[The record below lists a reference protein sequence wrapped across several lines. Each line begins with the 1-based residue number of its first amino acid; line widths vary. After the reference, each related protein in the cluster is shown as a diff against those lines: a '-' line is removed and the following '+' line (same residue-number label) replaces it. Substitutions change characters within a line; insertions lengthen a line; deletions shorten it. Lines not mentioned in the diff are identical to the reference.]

1 MKRDYS
7 HLPESRFI
15 KHEPCPACG
24 SSDALSRYSDNHAV
38 CFSCDHYIHG
48 DGSFVETPT
57 RNKCRPLEMT
67 GTIAAL
73 QDRRISY
80 DVCKRYGVTVEQ
92 GSNGVI
98 TKHHYPYHNQEGN
111 QVIATKVRT
120 VDTKDFYSTGDMSN
134 AGLFGQQSFRAGGKY
149 ITVTEG
155 ELDALAV
162 NEMFDGKWP
171 AVSLRG
177 GAKSAVKDIKASL
190 EYLETF
196 ENVVICFD
204 SDVHGVEAAQSVLQL
219 FSPHK
224 AKVCNLTMKDAGEM
238 LQANKVREFTRC
250 WWDAKAFKP
259 EGVVSFSDEDVWEK
273 FLKRGTEEV
282 TPLPASF
289 GALNAMMN
297 GGIAAGEVTVIGA
310 LTSIGK
316 STMVY
321 NLVHGMYEESA
332 KKIGCVFLEA
342 DVGET
347 VEKLL
352 SVYMG
357 TNISDVTQEERDY
370 NLYREKYNELSK
382 SEKLHILDHQGA
394 LGADEL
400 FAKMQYLV
408 KGLDCDIIIL
418 DPLQAA
424 VTSNDNGIIDE
435 FMDKC
440 LKLAKN
446 TGVSIIIVSH
456 MRKPNA
462 KDAHDVGE
470 YDLKGSG
477 SINQIAFNTILL
489 SRDKMT
495 EDEYARNCTQVQ
507 LVKCRRT
514 GRTGVAGW
522 LYYENK
528 TSRLVATQAPEIK
541 KANSHGDF

>member
-1 MKRDYS
+1 MRNDRQ
-7 HLPESRFI
+7 ESTFVR
-15 KHEPCPACG
+15 HEPCPACG
-24 SSDALSRYSDNHAV
+24 SSDALSRYSDNHAH
-38 CFSCDHYIHG
+38 CFSCQHYIHG
-48 DGSFVETPT
+48 DGTALSAHRSEY
-57 RNKCRPLEMT
+57 KRPLEMT
-67 GTIAAL
+67 GTITAL
-73 QDRRISY
+73 QDRRISA
-80 DVCKRYGVTVEQ
+80 DVCKRYGVTVEH
-92 GSNGVI
+92 GTDGAIS
-98 TKHHYPYHNQEGN
+98 KHHYPYNNKDGIG
-111 QVIATKVRT
+111 VAGSKVRN
-120 VDTKDFYSTGDMSN
+120 VASKEFYATGDMSA
-134 AGLFGQQSFRAGGKY
+134 AGLFGQQAFGSGGKY
-149 ITVTEG
+149 ITITEG
-155 ELDALAV
+155 ELDAMAV

-171 AVSLRG
+171 AVSIKG
-177 GAKSAVKDIKASL
+177 GANSAVKDIKGSL

-196 ENVVICFD
+196 DNVIICFD
-204 SDVHGVEAAQSVLQL
+204 NDEAGQKAAAEVLPL

-224 AKVCNLTMKDAGEM
+224 AKTCVLPLKDAADM
-238 LQANKVREFTRC
+238 LKANRVREFTRC
-250 WWDAKAFKP
+250 WWDSKPFKP
-259 EGVVSFSDEDVWEK
+259 EGVVSLSDENVWDK

-289 GALNAMMN
+289 GTLNAMMN

-357 TNISDVTQEERDY
+357 TNISDIEQKDRDY
-370 NLYREKYNELSK
+370 NLYHEKYNELAK
-382 SEKLHILDHQGA
+382 SDKLHILDHQGA

-446 TGVSIIIVSH
+446 TGVSIIVVSH
-456 MRKPNA
+456 MRKPHA

-495 EDEYARNCTQVQ
+495 DDEYARNCTQVQ

-522 LYYENK
+522 LYYENN

-541 KANSHGDF
+541 KAHDSEDF

>member
-1 MKRDYS
+1 MRKE
-7 HLPESRFI
+7 LTESTFV
-15 KHEPCPACG
+15 KHGPCSSCG
-24 SSDALSRYSDNHAV
+24 SSDANSLYSDNHQV
-38 CFSCDHYIHG
+38 CFACNAYIHG
-48 DGSFVETPT
+48 DGSTVNPT
-57 RNKCRPLEMT
+57 TQTRARPLEMT
-67 GTIAAL
+67 GTIQAI
-73 QDRRISY
+73 QDRRISM
-80 DVCKRYGVTVEQ
+80 DTAKRYGVTVET
-92 GSNGVI
+92 GADGLI
-98 TKHHYPYHNQEGN
+98 TKHHYPYHNQDGN
-111 QVIATKVRT
+111 KVVGTKVRN
-120 VDTKDFYSTGDMSN
+120 VSTKDFYATGDLGN
-134 AGLFGQQSFRAGGKY
+134 AGLFGQQSFAAGGKY
-149 ITVTEG
+149 ITITEG
-155 ELDALAV
+155 EIDAMAAY
-162 NEMFDGKWP
+162 EMNGGFP
-171 AVSLRG
+171 AVSIRS
-177 GAKSAVKDIKASL
+177 GANSAVKDVKASL

-196 ENVVICFD
+196 DNVVICFD
-204 SDVHGVEAAQSVLQL
+204 NDEAGTKAAQDVLPL
-219 FSPHK
+219 FSPRK
-224 AKVCNLTMKDAGEM
+224 AKVCVLPLKDAGDM
-238 LQANKVREFTRC
+238 LKANKVREYTKC
-250 WWDAKAFKP
+250 WWDAKAYKP
-259 EGVVSFSDEDVWEK
+259 EGVVSLGDPDVWDK

-289 GALNAMMN
+289 GSLNAMMN

-321 NLVHGMYEESA
+321 NLVHGMYAESA

-357 TNISDVTQEERDY
+357 TNIADVPSEDRDY
-370 NLYREKYNELSK
+370 NMYHEKYDEMAK
-382 SEKLHILDHQGA
+382 SDKLHILDHQGA
-394 LGADEL
+394 LEADEL

-424 VTSNDNGIIDE
+424 VTSNDNGVIDS

-495 EDEYARNCTQVQ
+495 DDDYARNCTQVQ

-522 LYYENK
+522 LYYENH

-541 KANSHGDF
+541 AANSIEDF

>member
-1 MKRDYS
+1 
-7 HLPESRFI
+7 
-15 KHEPCPACG
+15 
-24 SSDALSRYSDNHAV
+24 
-38 CFSCDHYIHG
+38 
-48 DGSFVETPT
+48 
-57 RNKCRPLEMT
+57 MT
-67 GTIAAL
+67 GTISAI
-73 QDRRISY
+73 QDRRISM
-80 DVCKRYGVTVEQ
+80 DTAKRFGVTVEHDAS
-92 GSNGVI
+92 GSI
-98 TKHHYPYHNQEGN
+98 TKHHYPYYSQEGDK
-111 QVIATKVRT
+111 VVGTKVRG
-120 VDTKDFYSTGDMSN
+120 VADKSFYATGDMQS
-134 AGLFGQQSFRAGGKY
+134 AGLFGQQTFAAGGKY
-149 ITVTEG
+149 ITITEG
-155 ELDALAV
+155 EIDAMAAY
-162 NEMFDGKWP
+162 EMNGGFP
-171 AVSLRG
+171 AVSIRS
-177 GAKSAVKDIKASL
+177 GANSAVKDIKASL

-196 ENVVICFD
+196 DNVVICFD
-204 SDVHGVEAAQSVLQL
+204 NDEAGRKAAQEVLPL
-219 FSPHK
+219 FSPRK
-224 AKVCNLTMKDAGEM
+224 AKVASLPLKDAGEM
-238 LQANKVREFTRC
+238 LKANKVREYTKC

-259 EGVVSFSDEDVWEK
+259 EGVVSLGDANVWDK

-321 NLVHGMYEESA
+321 NLVHGMYQESA

-357 TNISDVTQEERDY
+357 VNIADVPTESRDY
-370 NLYREKYNELSK
+370 NLYHEKYDELANSD
-382 SEKLHILDHQGA
+382 KLHILDHQGA
-394 LGADEL
+394 LESDEL

-424 VTSNDNGIIDE
+424 VTSNENGVIDG

-440 LKLAKN
+440 LKLAKQ

-495 EDEYARNCTQVQ
+495 EDNYARNCTQVQ

-514 GRTGVAGW
+514 GRTGIAGW
-522 LYYENK
+522 LYYEND
-528 TSRLVATQAPEIK
+528 TSRLVATQAPELK
-541 KANSHGDF
+541 KAHNHEDF

>member
-1 MKRDYS
+1 MRYERT
-7 HLPESRFI
+7 ESTFV
-15 KHEPCPACG
+15 KHGPCSSCG
-24 SSDALSRYSDNHAV
+24 SSDAKAIYSDSHTV
-38 CFSCDHYIHG
+38 CFACDAYEHG
-48 DGSFVETPT
+48 DGSSVNTNKT
-57 RNKCRPLEMT
+57 RARPLEMT
-67 GTIAAL
+67 GTIAAI
-73 QDRRISY
+73 QDRRISMET
-80 DVCKRYGVTVEQ
+80 CKRYGVTVESGAD
-92 GSNGVI
+92 GSI
-98 TKHHYPYHNQEGN
+98 SKHHYPYHSQEGTT
-111 QVIATKVRT
+111 VVGTKVRN
-120 VDTKDFYSTGDMSN
+120 VATKDFYATGDLGT
-134 AGLFGQQSFRAGGKY
+134 AGLFGQQSFASGGKY
-149 ITVTEG
+149 ITITEG
-155 ELDALAV
+155 EIDAMAAY
-162 NEMFDGKWP
+162 EMNGGFP
-171 AVSLRG
+171 AVSIRS
-177 GAKSAVKDIKASL
+177 GANSAVKDIKASL

-196 ENVVICFD
+196 DNVVICFD
-204 SDVHGVEAAQSVLQL
+204 NDEAGIKAAQDVLPL
-219 FSPHK
+219 FSPRK
-224 AKVCNLTMKDAGEM
+224 AKVCTLPLKDAGDM
-238 LQANKVREFTRC
+238 LKANKVREYTKC
-250 WWDAKAFKP
+250 WWDAKAYKP
-259 EGVVSFSDEDVWEK
+259 EGVVSLGDSDVWDK

-289 GALNAMMN
+289 GSLNAMMN

-316 STMVY
+316 TTMVY
-321 NLVHGMYEESA
+321 NLVHGMYTESA

-357 TNISDVTQEERDY
+357 TNIADVPNENRDY
-370 NLYREKYNELSK
+370 NLYHEKYDEMAQSD
-382 SEKLHILDHQGA
+382 KLHILDHQGA
-394 LGADEL
+394 LEADEL

-408 KGLDCDIIIL
+408 KGLDCDVIIL

-424 VTSNDNGIIDE
+424 VTSNENGTIDA

-456 MRKPNA
+456 MRKPHA

-495 EDEYARNCTQVQ
+495 DDDYARNCTQVQ

-522 LYYENK
+522 LFYESN

-541 KANSHGDF
+541 AANAHEDF

>member
-1 MKRDYS
+1 MANFT
-7 HLPESRFI
+7 ESTFV
-15 KHEPCPACG
+15 KHEPCPECG

-38 CFSCDHYIHG
+38 CFSCNHYIHG
-48 DGSFVETPT
+48 DGSVVNPNQT
-57 RNKCRPLEMT
+57 RSRPLEMT
-67 GTIAAL
+67 GTISAI
-73 QDRRISY
+73 QDRRISM
-80 DVCKRYGVTVEQ
+80 DTAKRFGVTVEHGTD
-92 GSNGVI
+92 GSI
-98 TKHHYPYHNQEGN
+98 TKHHYPYYDQDGGK
-111 QVIATKVRT
+111 VVGTKVRG
-120 VDTKDFYSTGDMSN
+120 VADKSFYATGDMQS
-134 AGLFGQQSFRAGGKY
+134 AGLFGQQTFAAGGKY
-149 ITVTEG
+149 ITITEG
-155 ELDALAV
+155 EIDAMAAF
-162 NEMFDGKWP
+162 EMNGGFP
-171 AVSLRG
+171 AVSIRS
-177 GAKSAVKDIKASL
+177 GANSAVKDIKASL

-196 ENVVICFD
+196 DNVVICFD
-204 SDVHGVEAAQSVLQL
+204 NDDAGRKAAQEVLPL
-219 FSPHK
+219 FSPRK
-224 AKVCNLTMKDAGEM
+224 AKVASLPLKDAGEM
-238 LQANKVREFTRC
+238 LKANKIREYTKC

-259 EGVVSFSDEDVWEK
+259 EGVVSLGDADVWDK

-321 NLVHGMYEESA
+321 NLVHGMYQESA

-357 TNISDVTQEERDY
+357 VNIADVPTESRDY
-370 NLYREKYNELSK
+370 NLYHEKYDELADSD
-382 SEKLHILDHQGA
+382 KLHILDHQGA
-394 LGADEL
+394 LESDEL

-424 VTSNDNGIIDE
+424 VTSNENGVIDA

-495 EDEYARNCTQVQ
+495 EDNYARNCTQVQ

-514 GRTGVAGW
+514 GRTGIAGW
-522 LYYENK
+522 LYYEND
-528 TSRLVATQAPEIK
+528 TSRLVATQAPELK
-541 KANSHGDF
+541 KAHNHEDF

>member
-1 MKRDYS
+1 
-7 HLPESRFI
+7 
-15 KHEPCPACG
+15 
-24 SSDALSRYSDNHAV
+24 
-38 CFSCDHYIHG
+38 
-48 DGSFVETPT
+48 
-57 RNKCRPLEMT
+57 MT

-73 QDRRISY
+73 PDRRISL
-80 DVCKRYGVTVEQ
+80 DTAKRYGVTVENDTK
-92 GSNGVI
+92 GAPS
-98 TKHHYPYHNQEGN
+98 KHHYPYYNAEGTK
-111 QVIATKVRT
+111 VVGTKVRN
-120 VDTKDFYSTGDMSN
+120 VVEKDFYATGSLSE
-134 AGLFGQQSFRAGGKY
+134 AGLFGQQAFAAGGKY

-155 ELDALAV
+155 EIDAMACF
-162 NEMFDGKWP
+162 EMNGGF
-171 AVSLRG
+171 ASVSIRG

-196 ENVVICFD
+196 DSVVICFD
-204 SDVHGVEAAQSVLQL
+204 SDEAGVQAANDVMPL
-219 FSPHK
+219 FSPRK
-224 AKVCNLTMKDAGEM
+224 AKVCMLPLKDAGDM
-238 LQANKVREFTRC
+238 LKANRVRDFTKC
-250 WWDAKAFKP
+250 FWDAKVYKP
-259 EGVVSFSDEDVWEK
+259 EGVVSLGDTNVWDK

-289 GALNAMMN
+289 GSLNAMMN

-321 NLVHGMYEESA
+321 NLVHGMYAESA

-357 TNISDVTQEERDY
+357 VNIADVPTESRDY
-370 NLYREKYNELSK
+370 NLYHEKYDELAK
-382 SEKLHILDHQGA
+382 SDKLHILDHQGA
-394 LGADEL
+394 LGSDEL

-424 VTSNDNGIIDE
+424 VTSNENGIIDD

-440 LKLAKN
+440 LKLAKQ

-462 KDAHDVGE
+462 KDPHDIGE

-495 EDEYARNCTQVQ
+495 EDAYARNCTRVQ

-522 LYYENK
+522 LFYEND
-528 TSRLVATQAPEIK
+528 TSRLVATQPPELK
-541 KANSHGDF
+541 KATSHADF

>member
-1 MKRDYS
+1 MRKEQT
-7 HLPESRFI
+7 ESTFV
-15 KHEPCPACG
+15 KHGPCSSCG
-24 SSDALSRYSDNHAV
+24 SSDANAIYSDNHQV
-38 CFSCDHYIHG
+38 CFSCNAYIHG
-48 DGSFVETPT
+48 DGSVVNTNKT
-57 RNKCRPLEMT
+57 RARPLEMT
-67 GTIAAL
+67 GTIAAI
-73 QDRRISY
+73 QDRRISM
-80 DVCKRYGVTVEQ
+80 DTAKRYGVTVENGED
-92 GSNGVI
+92 GSI
-98 TKHHYPYHNQEGN
+98 SKHHYPYHNQEGN
-111 QVIATKVRT
+111 KVVGTKVRN
-120 VDTKDFYSTGDMSN
+120 VATKDFYATGDLGS
-134 AGLFGQQSFRAGGKY
+134 AGLFGQQSFAAGGKY
-149 ITVTEG
+149 ITITEG
-155 ELDALAV
+155 EIDAMAAY
-162 NEMFDGKWP
+162 EMNGGFP
-171 AVSLRG
+171 AVSIRS
-177 GAKSAVKDIKASL
+177 GANSAVKDVKASL

-196 ENVVICFD
+196 DKVVICFD
-204 SDVHGVEAAQSVLQL
+204 SDEAGIKAAQDVLPL
-219 FSPHK
+219 FSPRK
-224 AKVCNLTMKDAGEM
+224 AKVCTLPLKDAGDM
-238 LQANKVREFTRC
+238 LKANRVREYTKC
-250 WWDAKAFKP
+250 WWDAKAYKP
-259 EGVVSFSDEDVWEK
+259 EGVVSLGDPDVWDK

-289 GALNAMMN
+289 GSLNAMMN

-316 STMVY
+316 TTMVY
-321 NLVHGMYEESA
+321 NLVHGMYVESA

-357 TNISDVTQEERDY
+357 TNIADVSNEDRDY
-370 NLYREKYNELSK
+370 NLYHEKYDEMANSD
-382 SEKLHILDHQGA
+382 KLHILDHQGA
-394 LGADEL
+394 LEADEL

-424 VTSNDNGIIDE
+424 VTSNENGTIDA

-456 MRKPNA
+456 MRKPHA

-495 EDEYARNCTQVQ
+495 DDDYARNCTQVQ

-522 LYYENK
+522 LFYESN
-528 TSRLVATQAPEIK
+528 TSRLVATQAPET
-541 KANSHGDF
+541 KAANAHDDF

>member
-1 MKRDYS
+1 
-7 HLPESRFI
+7 
-15 KHEPCPACG
+15 
-24 SSDALSRYSDNHAV
+24 
-38 CFSCDHYIHG
+38 
-48 DGSFVETPT
+48 
-57 RNKCRPLEMT
+57 MT
-67 GTIAAL
+67 GTIAAI
-73 QDRRISY
+73 QDRRISMET
-80 DVCKRYGVTVEQ
+80 CKRYGVTVESGAD
-92 GSNGVI
+92 GSLS
-98 TKHHYPYHNQEGN
+98 KHHYPYHSQEGTT
-111 QVIATKVRT
+111 VVGTKVRN
-120 VDTKDFYSTGDMSN
+120 VATKDFYATGDLGT
-134 AGLFGQQSFRAGGKY
+134 AGLFGQQSFASGGKY
-149 ITVTEG
+149 ITITEG
-155 ELDALAV
+155 EIDAMAAY
-162 NEMFDGKWP
+162 EMNGGFP
-171 AVSLRG
+171 AVSIRS
-177 GAKSAVKDIKASL
+177 GANSAVKDIKASL

-196 ENVVICFD
+196 DNVVICFD
-204 SDVHGVEAAQSVLQL
+204 NDEAGIKAAQDVLPL
-219 FSPHK
+219 FSPRK
-224 AKVCNLTMKDAGEM
+224 AKVCTLPLKDAGDM
-238 LQANKVREFTRC
+238 LKANKVREYTKC
-250 WWDAKAFKP
+250 WWDAKAYKP
-259 EGVVSFSDEDVWEK
+259 EGVVSLGDSDVWDK

-289 GALNAMMN
+289 GSLNAMMN

-316 STMVY
+316 TTMVY
-321 NLVHGMYEESA
+321 NLVHGMYTESA

-357 TNISDVTQEERDY
+357 TNIADVPNENRDY
-370 NLYREKYNELSK
+370 NLYHEKYDEMAQSD
-382 SEKLHILDHQGA
+382 KLHILDHQGA
-394 LGADEL
+394 LEADEL

-408 KGLDCDIIIL
+408 KGLDCDVIIL

-424 VTSNDNGIIDE
+424 VTSNENGTIDA

-456 MRKPNA
+456 MRKPHA

-495 EDEYARNCTQVQ
+495 DDDYARNCTQVQ

-522 LYYENK
+522 LFYESN
-528 TSRLVATQAPEIK
+528 TSRLVATQAPDIK
-541 KANSHGDF
+541 AANAHDDF

>member
-1 MKRDYS
+1 MRKE
-7 HLPESRFI
+7 LTESTFV
-15 KHEPCPACG
+15 KHGPCSSCG
-24 SSDALSRYSDNHAV
+24 SSDANSLYSDNHQV
-38 CFSCDHYIHG
+38 CFACNAYIHG
-48 DGSFVETPT
+48 DGSTVNPT
-57 RNKCRPLEMT
+57 TQTRARPLEMT
-67 GTIAAL
+67 GTIAAI
-73 QDRRISY
+73 QDRRISM
-80 DVCKRYGVTVEQ
+80 DTAKRYGVTVET
-92 GSNGVI
+92 GADGVI
-98 TKHHYPYHNQEGN
+98 TKHHYPYHNQDGN
-111 QVIATKVRT
+111 KVVGTKVRT
-120 VDTKDFYSTGDMSN
+120 VATKDFYATGDLGN
-134 AGLFGQQSFRAGGKY
+134 AGLFGQQSFAAGGKY
-149 ITVTEG
+149 ITITEG
-155 ELDALAV
+155 EIDAMAAY
-162 NEMFDGKWP
+162 EMNGGFP
-171 AVSLRG
+171 AVSIRS
-177 GAKSAVKDIKASL
+177 GANSAVKDVKASL

-196 ENVVICFD
+196 DNVVICFD
-204 SDVHGVEAAQSVLQL
+204 NDEAGTKAAQDVLPL
-219 FSPHK
+219 FSPRK
-224 AKVCNLTMKDAGEM
+224 AKVCVLPLKDAGDM
-238 LQANKVREFTRC
+238 LKANKVREYTKC
-250 WWDAKAFKP
+250 WWDAKAYKP
-259 EGVVSFSDEDVWEK
+259 EGVVSLGDPDVWDK

-289 GALNAMMN
+289 GSLNAMMN

-321 NLVHGMYEESA
+321 NLVHGMYAESA

-357 TNISDVTQEERDY
+357 TNIADVPSEDRDY
-370 NLYREKYNELSK
+370 NMYHEKYDEMAK
-382 SEKLHILDHQGA
+382 SDKLHILDHQGA
-394 LGADEL
+394 LEADEL

-424 VTSNDNGIIDE
+424 VTSNDNGVIDS

-456 MRKPNA
+456 MRKPHA

-495 EDEYARNCTQVQ
+495 DDDYARNCTQVQ

-522 LYYENK
+522 LFYENH

-541 KANSHGDF
+541 AANAHDDF

>member
-1 MKRDYS
+1 MS
-7 HLPESRFI
+7 NFTESTFV
-15 KHEPCPACG
+15 KHTSCPNCG
-24 SSDALSRYSDNHAV
+24 SRDALAVYSDNHCV
-38 CFSCDHYIHG
+38 CFSCQHYIHG
-48 DGSFVETPT
+48 DGSIVHADKTKT
-57 RNKCRPLEMT
+57 RPLEMT
-67 GTIAAL
+67 GTIAAI
-73 QDRRISY
+73 QDRRISM
-80 DVCKRYGVTVEQ
+80 DTAKRYGVTVEHTTE
-92 GSNGVI
+92 GNIS
-98 TKHHYPYHNQEGN
+98 KHHYPYYDQAGTK
-111 QVIATKVRT
+111 VVGTKVRS
-120 VDTKDFYSTGDMSN
+120 VATKDFYATGDMQD
-134 AGLFGQQSFRAGGKY
+134 AGLFGQNTFAAGGKY

-155 ELDALAV
+155 EIDAMAAY
-162 NEMFDGKWP
+162 EMNGGFP
-171 AVSLRG
+171 SVSIRG

-196 ENVVICFD
+196 DNIVICFD
-204 SDVHGVEAAQSVLQL
+204 SDVHGVEAAQAVLPL
-219 FSPHK
+219 FSPRK
-224 AKVCNLTMKDAGEM
+224 AKVCTLPLKDAGEM
-238 LQANKVREFTRC
+238 LKANKVREYTKS

-259 EGVVSFSDEDVWEK
+259 EGVVSLGDDNVWDK

-289 GALNAMMN
+289 GTLNAMMN

-321 NLVHGMYEESA
+321 NLVHGMYAESA

-357 TNISDVTQEERDY
+357 VNIADVPTESRDY
-370 NLYREKYNELSK
+370 NLYHEKYDELAK
-382 SEKLHILDHQGA
+382 SDKLHILDHQGA

-456 MRKPNA
+456 MRKPSSRDS
-462 KDAHDVGE
+462 DAHNIGE

-495 EDEYARNCTQVQ
+495 EDAYARNCTQVQ

-522 LYYENK
+522 LFYENE
-528 TSRLVATQAPEIK
+528 TSRLVATPPPELK
-541 KANSHGDF
+541 KAHNNEDF

>member
-1 MKRDYS
+1 
-7 HLPESRFI
+7 
-15 KHEPCPACG
+15 
-24 SSDALSRYSDNHAV
+24 
-38 CFSCDHYIHG
+38 
-48 DGSFVETPT
+48 
-57 RNKCRPLEMT
+57 MT
-67 GTIAAL
+67 GTIQAI
-73 QDRRISY
+73 QDRRISM
-80 DVCKRYGVTVEQ
+80 DTAKRYGVTVEQ
-92 GSNGVI
+92 GADGKI
-98 TKHHYPYHNQEGN
+98 AKHHYPYHSQEGT
-111 QVIATKVRT
+111 QVLGTKVRN
-120 VDTKDFYSTGDMSN
+120 VATKDFYATGDLGN
-134 AGLFGQQSFRAGGKY
+134 AGLFGQQSFAAGGKY
-149 ITVTEG
+149 ITITEG
-155 ELDALAV
+155 EIDAMAAY
-162 NEMFDGKWP
+162 EMNGGFP
-171 AVSLRG
+171 AVSIRS
-177 GAKSAVKDIKASL
+177 GANSAVKDIKASL

-196 ENVVICFD
+196 DKVVICFD
-204 SDVHGVEAAQSVLQL
+204 SDEAGTKAAQDVLPL
-219 FSPHK
+219 FSPRK
-224 AKVCNLTMKDAGEM
+224 AKVCTLPLKDAGDM
-238 LQANKVREFTRC
+238 LKANRVREFTKC
-250 WWDAKAFKP
+250 WWDAKAYKP
-259 EGVVSFSDEDVWEK
+259 EGVVSLGDPDVWDK

-289 GALNAMMN
+289 GSLNAMMN

-321 NLVHGMYEESA
+321 NLVHGMYAESA

-357 TNISDVTQEERDY
+357 TNIADVPSDERDY
-370 NLYREKYNELSK
+370 NLYHEKYDEMAN

-394 LGADEL
+394 LEADEL

-424 VTSNDNGIIDE
+424 VTSNDNGVIDS

-456 MRKPNA
+456 MRKPHA

-495 EDEYARNCTQVQ
+495 DDDYARNCTQVQ

-522 LYYENK
+522 LFYENHS
-528 TSRLVATQAPEIK
+528 SRLVATQAPEIK
-541 KANSHGDF
+541 VANAHEDF

>member
-1 MKRDYS
+1 MRKE
-7 HLPESRFI
+7 LTESTFV
-15 KHEPCPACG
+15 KHGPCSSCG
-24 SSDALSRYSDNHAV
+24 SSDANSLYSDNHQV
-38 CFSCDHYIHG
+38 CFACNAYIHG
-48 DGSFVETPT
+48 DGSTVNPT
-57 RNKCRPLEMT
+57 TQTRARPLEMT
-67 GTIAAL
+67 GTIAAI
-73 QDRRISY
+73 QDRRISM
-80 DVCKRYGVTVEQ
+80 DTAKRYGVTVET
-92 GSNGVI
+92 GADGVI
-98 TKHHYPYHNQEGN
+98 TKHHYPYHNQDGN
-111 QVIATKVRT
+111 KVVGTKVRT
-120 VDTKDFYSTGDMSN
+120 VATKDFYATGDLGN
-134 AGLFGQQSFRAGGKY
+134 AGLFGQQSFAAGGKY
-149 ITVTEG
+149 ITITEG
-155 ELDALAV
+155 EIDAMAAY
-162 NEMFDGKWP
+162 EMNGGFP
-171 AVSLRG
+171 AVSIRS
-177 GAKSAVKDIKASL
+177 GANSAVKDVKASL

-196 ENVVICFD
+196 DKVVICFD
-204 SDVHGVEAAQSVLQL
+204 SDEAGIKAAQDVLPL
-219 FSPHK
+219 FSPRK
-224 AKVCNLTMKDAGEM
+224 AKVCTLPLKDAGDM
-238 LQANKVREFTRC
+238 LKANRVREYTKC
-250 WWDAKAFKP
+250 WWDAKAYKP
-259 EGVVSFSDEDVWEK
+259 EGVVSLGDPDVWDK

-289 GALNAMMN
+289 GSLNAMMN

-316 STMVY
+316 TTMVY
-321 NLVHGMYEESA
+321 NLVHGMYAESA

-357 TNISDVTQEERDY
+357 TNIADVSNEDRDY
-370 NLYREKYNELSK
+370 NLYHEKYDEMANSD
-382 SEKLHILDHQGA
+382 KLHILDHQGA
-394 LGADEL
+394 LEADEL

-424 VTSNDNGIIDE
+424 VTSNENGTIDA

-456 MRKPNA
+456 MRKPHA

-495 EDEYARNCTQVQ
+495 DDDYARNCTQVQ

-522 LYYENK
+522 LFYENH

-541 KANSHGDF
+541 AANAHDDF

>member
-1 MKRDYS
+1 MRKE
-7 HLPESRFI
+7 LTESTFV
-15 KHEPCPACG
+15 KHGPCSSCG
-24 SSDALSRYSDNHAV
+24 SSDANSLYSDNHQV
-38 CFSCDHYIHG
+38 CFACNAYIHG
-48 DGSFVETPT
+48 DGSTVNPT
-57 RNKCRPLEMT
+57 TQTRARPLEMT
-67 GTIAAL
+67 GTIAAI
-73 QDRRISY
+73 QDRRISM
-80 DVCKRYGVTVEQ
+80 DTAKRYGVTVET
-92 GSNGVI
+92 GADGVI
-98 TKHHYPYHNQEGN
+98 TKHHYPYHNQDGN
-111 QVIATKVRT
+111 KVVGTKVRT
-120 VDTKDFYSTGDMSN
+120 VATKDFYATGDLGN
-134 AGLFGQQSFRAGGKY
+134 AGLFGQQSFAAGGKY
-149 ITVTEG
+149 ITITEG
-155 ELDALAV
+155 EIDAMAAY
-162 NEMFDGKWP
+162 EMNGGFP
-171 AVSLRG
+171 AVSIRS
-177 GAKSAVKDIKASL
+177 GANSAVKDVKASL

-196 ENVVICFD
+196 DNVVICFD
-204 SDVHGVEAAQSVLQL
+204 NDEAGTKAAQDVLPL
-219 FSPHK
+219 FSPRK
-224 AKVCNLTMKDAGEM
+224 AKVCVLPLKDAGDM
-238 LQANKVREFTRC
+238 LKANKVREYTKC
-250 WWDAKAFKP
+250 WWDAKAYKP
-259 EGVVSFSDEDVWEK
+259 EGVVSLGDPDVWDK

-289 GALNAMMN
+289 GSLNAMMN

-321 NLVHGMYEESA
+321 NLVHGMYAESA

-357 TNISDVTQEERDY
+357 TNIADVPSEDRDY
-370 NLYREKYNELSK
+370 NMYHEKYDEMAK
-382 SEKLHILDHQGA
+382 SDKLHILDHQGA
-394 LGADEL
+394 LEADEL

-424 VTSNDNGIIDE
+424 VTSNDNGVIDS

-456 MRKPNA
+456 MRKPHA

-495 EDEYARNCTQVQ
+495 DDDYARNCTQVQ

-522 LYYENK
+522 LYYENH

-541 KANSHGDF
+541 AANSIEDF

>member
-1 MKRDYS
+1 MRYERT
-7 HLPESRFI
+7 ESTFV
-15 KHEPCPACG
+15 KHGPCSSCG
-24 SSDALSRYSDNHAV
+24 SSDAKAIYSDSHTV
-38 CFSCDHYIHG
+38 CFACDAYEHG
-48 DGSFVETPT
+48 DGSSVNTNKT
-57 RNKCRPLEMT
+57 RARPLEMT
-67 GTIAAL
+67 GTIAAI
-73 QDRRISY
+73 QDRRISMET
-80 DVCKRYGVTVEQ
+80 CKRYGVTVESGAD
-92 GSNGVI
+92 GSI
-98 TKHHYPYHNQEGN
+98 SKHHYPYHSQEGTT
-111 QVIATKVRT
+111 VVGTKVRN
-120 VDTKDFYSTGDMSN
+120 VATKDFYATGDLGT
-134 AGLFGQQSFRAGGKY
+134 AGLFGQQSFAAGGKY
-149 ITVTEG
+149 ITITEG
-155 ELDALAV
+155 EIDAMAAY
-162 NEMFDGKWP
+162 EMNGGFP
-171 AVSLRG
+171 AVSIRS
-177 GAKSAVKDIKASL
+177 GANSAVKDIKASL

-196 ENVVICFD
+196 DNVVICFD
-204 SDVHGVEAAQSVLQL
+204 NDEAGIKAAQDVLPL
-219 FSPHK
+219 FSPRK
-224 AKVCNLTMKDAGEM
+224 AKVCTLPLKDAGDM
-238 LQANKVREFTRC
+238 LKANKVREYTKC
-250 WWDAKAFKP
+250 WWDAKAYKP
-259 EGVVSFSDEDVWEK
+259 EGVVSLGDPDVWDK

-289 GALNAMMN
+289 GSLNAMMN

-316 STMVY
+316 TTMVY
-321 NLVHGMYEESA
+321 NLVHGMYTESA

-357 TNISDVTQEERDY
+357 TNIADVPNEDRDY
-370 NLYREKYNELSK
+370 NMYHEKYDEMAQSD
-382 SEKLHILDHQGA
+382 KLHILDHQGA
-394 LGADEL
+394 LEADEL

-408 KGLDCDIIIL
+408 KGLDCDVIIL

-424 VTSNDNGIIDE
+424 VTSNENGTIDA

-495 EDEYARNCTQVQ
+495 DDDYARNCTQVQ

-522 LYYENK
+522 LFYESN
-528 TSRLVATQAPEIK
+528 TSRLVATQAPET
-541 KANSHGDF
+541 KAANAHEDF

>member
-1 MKRDYS
+1 MRKE
-7 HLPESRFI
+7 LTESTFV
-15 KHEPCPACG
+15 KHGPCSSCG
-24 SSDALSRYSDNHAV
+24 SSDANSLYSDNHQV
-38 CFSCDHYIHG
+38 CFACNAYIHG
-48 DGSFVETPT
+48 DGSTVNPT
-57 RNKCRPLEMT
+57 TQTRARPLEMT
-67 GTIAAL
+67 GTIAAI
-73 QDRRISY
+73 QDRRISM
-80 DVCKRYGVTVEQ
+80 DTAKRYGVTVET
-92 GSNGVI
+92 GADGVI
-98 TKHHYPYHNQEGN
+98 TKHHYPYHNQDGN
-111 QVIATKVRT
+111 KVVGTKVRT
-120 VDTKDFYSTGDMSN
+120 VATKDFYATGDLGN
-134 AGLFGQQSFRAGGKY
+134 AGLFGQQSFAAGGKY
-149 ITVTEG
+149 ITITEG
-155 ELDALAV
+155 EIDAMAAY
-162 NEMFDGKWP
+162 EMNGGFP
-171 AVSLRG
+171 AVSIRS
-177 GAKSAVKDIKASL
+177 GANSAVKDVKASL

-196 ENVVICFD
+196 DNVVICFD
-204 SDVHGVEAAQSVLQL
+204 NDEAGTKAAQDVLPL
-219 FSPHK
+219 FSPRK
-224 AKVCNLTMKDAGEM
+224 AKVCVLPLKDAGDM
-238 LQANKVREFTRC
+238 LKANKVREYTKC
-250 WWDAKAFKP
+250 WWDAKAYKP
-259 EGVVSFSDEDVWEK
+259 EGVVSLGDPDVWDK

-289 GALNAMMN
+289 GSLNAMMN

-321 NLVHGMYEESA
+321 NLVHGMYAESA

-357 TNISDVTQEERDY
+357 TNIADVPSEDRDY
-370 NLYREKYNELSK
+370 NMYHEKYDEMAK
-382 SEKLHILDHQGA
+382 SDKLHILDHQGA
-394 LGADEL
+394 LEADEL

-424 VTSNDNGIIDE
+424 VTSNDNGVIDS

-456 MRKPNA
+456 MRKPHA

-495 EDEYARNCTQVQ
+495 DDDYARNCTQVQ

-522 LYYENK
+522 LFYENH
-528 TSRLVATQAPEIK
+528 TSRLVATQAPDIK
-541 KANSHGDF
+541 AANAHDDF

>member
-1 MKRDYS
+1 MRYERT
-7 HLPESRFI
+7 ESTFV
-15 KHEPCPACG
+15 KHGPCSSCG
-24 SSDALSRYSDNHAV
+24 SSDAKAIYSDSHTV
-38 CFSCDHYIHG
+38 CFACDAYEHG
-48 DGSFVETPT
+48 DGSSVNTNKT
-57 RNKCRPLEMT
+57 RARPLEMT
-67 GTIAAL
+67 GTIAAI
-73 QDRRISY
+73 QDRRISMET
-80 DVCKRYGVTVEQ
+80 CKRYGVTVESGAD
-92 GSNGVI
+92 GSI
-98 TKHHYPYHNQEGN
+98 SKHHYPYHSQEGTT
-111 QVIATKVRT
+111 VVGTKVRN
-120 VDTKDFYSTGDMSN
+120 VATKDFYATGDLGT
-134 AGLFGQQSFRAGGKY
+134 AGLFGQQSFASGGKY
-149 ITVTEG
+149 ITITEG
-155 ELDALAV
+155 EIDAMAAY
-162 NEMFDGKWP
+162 EMNGGFP
-171 AVSLRG
+171 AVSIRS
-177 GAKSAVKDIKASL
+177 GANSAVKDIKASL

-196 ENVVICFD
+196 DNVVICFD
-204 SDVHGVEAAQSVLQL
+204 NDEAGIKAAQDVLPL
-219 FSPHK
+219 FSPRK
-224 AKVCNLTMKDAGEM
+224 AKVCTLPLKDAGDM
-238 LQANKVREFTRC
+238 LKANKVREYTKC
-250 WWDAKAFKP
+250 WWDAKAYKP
-259 EGVVSFSDEDVWEK
+259 EGVVSLGDSDVWDK

-289 GALNAMMN
+289 GSLNAMMN

-316 STMVY
+316 TTMVY
-321 NLVHGMYEESA
+321 NLVHGMYTESA

-357 TNISDVTQEERDY
+357 TNIADVPNENRDY
-370 NLYREKYNELSK
+370 NLYHEKYDEMAQSD
-382 SEKLHILDHQGA
+382 KLHILDHQGA
-394 LGADEL
+394 LEADEL

-408 KGLDCDIIIL
+408 KGLDCDVIIL

-424 VTSNDNGIIDE
+424 VTSNENGTIDA

-456 MRKPNA
+456 MRKPHA

-495 EDEYARNCTQVQ
+495 DDDYARNCTQVQ

-522 LYYENK
+522 LFYESN

-541 KANSHGDF
+541 AANAHDDF

>member
-1 MKRDYS
+1 MRKE
-7 HLPESRFI
+7 LTESTFV
-15 KHEPCPACG
+15 KHGPCSSCG
-24 SSDALSRYSDNHAV
+24 SSDANSLYSDNHQV
-38 CFSCDHYIHG
+38 CFACNAYIHG
-48 DGSFVETPT
+48 DGSTVNPT
-57 RNKCRPLEMT
+57 TQTRARPLEMT
-67 GTIAAL
+67 GTIQAI
-73 QDRRISY
+73 QDRRISM
-80 DVCKRYGVTVEQ
+80 DTAKRYGVTVET
-92 GSNGVI
+92 GADGLI
-98 TKHHYPYHNQEGN
+98 TKHHYPYHNQDGN
-111 QVIATKVRT
+111 KVVGTKVRN
-120 VDTKDFYSTGDMSN
+120 VSTKDFYATGDLGT
-134 AGLFGQQSFRAGGKY
+134 AGLFGQQSFAAGGKY
-149 ITVTEG
+149 ITITEG
-155 ELDALAV
+155 EIDAMAAY
-162 NEMFDGKWP
+162 EMNGGFP
-171 AVSLRG
+171 AVSIRS
-177 GAKSAVKDIKASL
+177 GANSAVKDVKASL

-196 ENVVICFD
+196 DNVVICFD
-204 SDVHGVEAAQSVLQL
+204 NDEHGIKAAADVLPL
-219 FSPHK
+219 FSPRK
-224 AKVCNLTMKDAGEM
+224 AKVCTLPLKDAGDM
-238 LQANKVREFTRC
+238 LKANRVREYTKC
-250 WWDAKAFKP
+250 WWDAKAYKP
-259 EGVVSFSDEDVWEK
+259 EGVVSLGDPDVWDK

-289 GALNAMMN
+289 GSLNAMMN

-316 STMVY
+316 TTMVY
-321 NLVHGMYEESA
+321 NLVHGMYVESA

-357 TNISDVTQEERDY
+357 TNIADVSNEDRDY
-370 NLYREKYNELSK
+370 NLYHEKYDEMANSD
-382 SEKLHILDHQGA
+382 KLHILDHQGA
-394 LGADEL
+394 LEADEL

-424 VTSNDNGIIDE
+424 VTSNENGTIDA

-456 MRKPNA
+456 MRKPHA

-495 EDEYARNCTQVQ
+495 DDDYARNCTQVQ

-522 LYYENK
+522 LFYENHS
-528 TSRLVATQAPEIK
+528 SRLVATQAPEIK
-541 KANSHGDF
+541 AANAHEDF

>member
-1 MKRDYS
+1 MAKAFTES
-7 HLPESRFI
+7 HFVQ
-15 KHEPCPACG
+15 HEPCPACG

-48 DGSFVETPT
+48 DGNPSHSSKPKT
-57 RNKCRPLEMT
+57 RPLEMT
-67 GTIAAL
+67 GTISAI
-73 QDRRISY
+73 QDRRISL
-80 DVCKRYGVTVEQ
+80 DTAKRYGVTVEHDTS
-92 GSNGVI
+92 GNIS
-98 TKHHYPYHNQEGN
+98 KHHYPYHDQAGTK
-111 QVIATKVRT
+111 VVGTKVRT
-120 VDTKDFYSTGDMSN
+120 VASKDFYATGDMQE
-134 AGLFGQQSFRAGGKY
+134 AGLFGQQTFAAGGKY

-155 ELDALAV
+155 EIDAMAAF
-162 NEMFDGKWP
+162 EMNGGFP
-171 AVSLRG
+171 AVSIRG

-196 ENVVICFD
+196 DSVVICFD
-204 SDVHGVEAAQSVLQL
+204 NDEHGIKAAQDVMPL
-219 FSPHK
+219 FSPRK
-224 AKVCNLTMKDAGEM
+224 AKVCTLPLKDAGEM
-238 LQANKVREFTRC
+238 LKANKVRDFTKC
-250 WWDAKAFKP
+250 FWDAKVFKP
-259 EGVVSFSDEDVWEK
+259 EGVVSLGDTEVWDK

-289 GALNAMMN
+289 GSLNAMMN

-321 NLVHGMYEESA
+321 NLVHGMYQESA

-357 TNISDVTQEERDY
+357 VNIADVPTESRDY
-370 NLYREKYNELSK
+370 NLYHEKYDELAK
-382 SEKLHILDHQGA
+382 SDKLHILDHQGA

-462 KDAHDVGE
+462 KDPHDIGE

-495 EDEYARNCTQVQ
+495 EDAYARNCTQVQ

-522 LYYENK
+522 LFYEND
-528 TSRLVATQAPEIK
+528 TSRLVSTVPPELK
-541 KANSHGDF
+541 KATSHVDF

>member
-1 MKRDYS
+1 MS
-7 HLPESRFI
+7 NLTESTFV
-15 KHEPCPACG
+15 KHGSCDSCG
-24 SSDALSRYSDNHAV
+24 SSDAVAIYSDNHSY
-38 CFSCDHYIHG
+38 CWSCTAYKHG
-48 DGSFVETPT
+48 DGSVVNPNKT
-57 RNKCRPLEMT
+57 RARPLEMT
-67 GTIAAL
+67 GTIAAI
-73 QDRRISY
+73 QDRRISM
-80 DVCKRYGVTVEQ
+80 DTAKRYGVTVET
-92 GSNGVI
+92 GADGVI

-111 QVIATKVRT
+111 KVVGTKVRN
-120 VDTKDFYSTGDMSN
+120 VATKDFYATGDLGT
-134 AGLFGQQSFRAGGKY
+134 AGLFGQQSFAAGGKY
-149 ITVTEG
+149 MTITEG
-155 ELDALAV
+155 EIDAMAAY
-162 NEMFDGKWP
+162 EMNGGFP
-171 AVSLRG
+171 AVSIRG

-196 ENVVICFD
+196 DNVVICFD
-204 SDVHGVEAAQSVLQL
+204 NDEAGAKAAQDVLPL
-219 FSPHK
+219 FSPRK
-224 AKVCNLTMKDAGEM
+224 AKVCVLPLKDAGDM
-238 LQANKVREFTRC
+238 LKANKVREFTKC
-250 WWDAKAFKP
+250 FWDAKAFKP
-259 EGVVSFSDEDVWEK
+259 EGVVSLGDPDVWDK

-289 GALNAMMN
+289 GSLNAMMN

-316 STMVY
+316 TTMVY
-321 NLVHGMYEESA
+321 NLVHGMYAESA

-357 TNISDVTQEERDY
+357 TNIADVPNEDRDY
-370 NLYREKYNELSK
+370 NLYHEKYDEMAK
-382 SEKLHILDHQGA
+382 SDKLHILDHQGA
-394 LGADEL
+394 LEADEL

-424 VTSNDNGIIDE
+424 VTSNENGTIDT

-456 MRKPNA
+456 MRKPHA

-495 EDEYARNCTQVQ
+495 DDDYARNCTQVQ

-522 LYYENK
+522 LFYENH

-541 KANSHGDF
+541 AANAHDDF

>member
-1 MKRDYS
+1 MRKEQT
-7 HLPESRFI
+7 ESTFV
-15 KHEPCPACG
+15 KHGPCSSCG
-24 SSDALSRYSDNHAV
+24 SSDANAIYSDNHQV
-38 CFSCDHYIHG
+38 CFSCNAYIHG
-48 DGSFVETPT
+48 DGSVVNTNKT
-57 RNKCRPLEMT
+57 RARPLEMT
-67 GTIAAL
+67 GTIAAI
-73 QDRRISY
+73 QDRRISM
-80 DVCKRYGVTVEQ
+80 DTAKRYGVTVENGED
-92 GSNGVI
+92 GSI
-98 TKHHYPYHNQEGN
+98 SKHHYPYHNQEGN
-111 QVIATKVRT
+111 KVVGTKVRN
-120 VDTKDFYSTGDMSN
+120 VATKDFYATGDLGS
-134 AGLFGQQSFRAGGKY
+134 AGLFGQQSFAAGGKY
-149 ITVTEG
+149 ITITEG
-155 ELDALAV
+155 EIDAMAAY
-162 NEMFDGKWP
+162 EMNGGFP
-171 AVSLRG
+171 AVSIRS
-177 GAKSAVKDIKASL
+177 GANSAVKDVKASL

-196 ENVVICFD
+196 DKVVICFD
-204 SDVHGVEAAQSVLQL
+204 SDEAGIKAAADVLPL
-219 FSPHK
+219 FSPRK
-224 AKVCNLTMKDAGEM
+224 AKVCTLPLKDAGDM
-238 LQANKVREFTRC
+238 LKANRVREYTKC
-250 WWDAKAFKP
+250 WWDAKAYKP
-259 EGVVSFSDEDVWEK
+259 EGVVSLGDSDVWDK

-289 GALNAMMN
+289 GSLNAMMN

-316 STMVY
+316 TTMVY
-321 NLVHGMYEESA
+321 NLVHGMYVESA

-357 TNISDVTQEERDY
+357 TNIADVPNEDRDY
-370 NLYREKYNELSK
+370 NLYHEKYDEMANSD
-382 SEKLHILDHQGA
+382 KLHILDHQGA
-394 LGADEL
+394 LEADEL

-424 VTSNDNGIIDE
+424 VTSNENGTIDA

-456 MRKPNA
+456 MRKPHA

-495 EDEYARNCTQVQ
+495 DDDYARNCTQVQ

-522 LYYENK
+522 LFYENHS
-528 TSRLVATQAPEIK
+528 SRLVATQAPET
-541 KANSHGDF
+541 KAANAHEDF

>member
-1 MKRDYS
+1 MRKE
-7 HLPESRFI
+7 LTESTFV
-15 KHEPCPACG
+15 KHGPCSSCG
-24 SSDALSRYSDNHAV
+24 SSDANSLYSDNHQV
-38 CFSCDHYIHG
+38 CFACNAYIHG
-48 DGSFVETPT
+48 DGSTVNLTTKT
-57 RNKCRPLEMT
+57 RARPLEMT
-67 GTIAAL
+67 GTIAAI
-73 QDRRISY
+73 QDRRISM
-80 DVCKRYGVTVEQ
+80 DTAKRYGVTVENGPD
-92 GSNGVI
+92 GSI
-98 TKHHYPYHNQEGN
+98 SKHHYPYHTQEGTK
-111 QVIATKVRT
+111 VVGTKVRN
-120 VDTKDFYSTGDMSN
+120 VATKDFYSTGDLSI
-134 AGLFGQQSFRAGGKY
+134 AGLFGQQSFASGGKY
-149 ITVTEG
+149 ITITEG
-155 ELDALAV
+155 EIDAMAAY
-162 NEMFDGKWP
+162 EMNGGFP
-171 AVSLRG
+171 AVSIRS
-177 GAKSAVKDIKASL
+177 GANSAVKDIKASL

-196 ENVVICFD
+196 DNVVICFD
-204 SDVHGVEAAQSVLQL
+204 NDEAGIKAAQDVLPL
-219 FSPHK
+219 FSPRK
-224 AKVCNLTMKDAGEM
+224 AKVCTLPLKDAGDM
-238 LQANKVREFTRC
+238 LKANKVREYTKC
-250 WWDAKAFKP
+250 WWDAKAYKP
-259 EGVVSFSDEDVWEK
+259 EGVVSLGDPDVWDK

-289 GALNAMMN
+289 GSLNAMMN

-316 STMVY
+316 TTMVY
-321 NLVHGMYEESA
+321 NLVHGMYAESA

-357 TNISDVTQEERDY
+357 TNIADVPNENRDY
-370 NLYREKYNELSK
+370 NLYHEKYDEMAQSD
-382 SEKLHILDHQGA
+382 KLHILDHQGA
-394 LGADEL
+394 LEADEL

-424 VTSNDNGIIDE
+424 VTSNENGTIDA

-495 EDEYARNCTQVQ
+495 DDDYARNCTQVQ

-522 LYYENK
+522 LFYESN

-541 KANSHGDF
+541 AANAHEDF

>member
-1 MKRDYS
+1 MANFT
-7 HLPESRFI
+7 ESTFV
-15 KHEPCPACG
+15 KHEPCPECG

-38 CFSCDHYIHG
+38 CFSCNHYIHG
-48 DGSFVETPT
+48 DGSVVNPNQT
-57 RNKCRPLEMT
+57 RARPLEMT
-67 GTIAAL
+67 GTISAI
-73 QDRRISY
+73 QDRRISM
-80 DVCKRYGVTVEQ
+80 DTAKRFGVTVEHDAS
-92 GSNGVI
+92 GSI
-98 TKHHYPYHNQEGN
+98 TKHHYPYYSQEGDK
-111 QVIATKVRT
+111 VVGTKVRGVADKT
-120 VDTKDFYSTGDMSN
+120 FYATGDMQS
-134 AGLFGQQSFRAGGKY
+134 AGLFGQQTFAAGGKY
-149 ITVTEG
+149 ITITEG
-155 ELDALAV
+155 EIDAMAAY
-162 NEMFDGKWP
+162 EMNGGFP
-171 AVSLRG
+171 AVSIRS
-177 GAKSAVKDIKASL
+177 GANSAVKDIKASL

-196 ENVVICFD
+196 DNVVICFD
-204 SDVHGVEAAQSVLQL
+204 NDEAGRKAAQEVLPL
-219 FSPHK
+219 FSPRK
-224 AKVCNLTMKDAGEM
+224 AKVASLPLKDAGDM
-238 LQANKVREFTRC
+238 LKANKVREYTKC

-259 EGVVSFSDEDVWEK
+259 EGVVSLGDANVWDK

-321 NLVHGMYEESA
+321 NLVHGMYQESA

-357 TNISDVTQEERDY
+357 VNIADVPTESRDY
-370 NLYREKYNELSK
+370 NLYHEKYDELANSD
-382 SEKLHILDHQGA
+382 KLHILDHQGA
-394 LGADEL
+394 LESDEL

-424 VTSNDNGIIDE
+424 VTSNENGVIDG

-440 LKLAKN
+440 LKLAKQ

-495 EDEYARNCTQVQ
+495 EDNYARNCTQVQ

-514 GRTGVAGW
+514 GRTGIAGW
-522 LYYENK
+522 LYYEND
-528 TSRLVATQAPEIK
+528 TSRLVATQAPELK
-541 KANSHGDF
+541 KAHNHEDF

>member
-1 MKRDYS
+1 MKYERI
-7 HLPESRFI
+7 ESTFV
-15 KHEPCPACG
+15 KHGPCGSCG
-24 SSDALSRYSDNHAV
+24 SSDGVAIYSDNHKV
-38 CFSCDHYIHG
+38 CFVCNAYTHG
-48 DGSFVETPT
+48 DSSASSILSKPKT
-57 RNKCRPLEMT
+57 RPLEMT
-67 GTIAAL
+67 GTITAI
-73 QDRRISY
+73 QDRRISMET
-80 DVCKRYGVTVEQ
+80 CKQYGVTTESKD
-92 GSNGVI
+92 GSI
-98 TKHHYPYHNQEGN
+98 SKHHYPYHSQEGTT
-111 QVIATKVRT
+111 VVGTKVRN
-120 VDTKDFYSTGDMSN
+120 VATKDFYATGDLGT
-134 AGLFGQQSFRAGGKY
+134 AGLFGQQAFASGGKY
-149 ITVTEG
+149 ITITEG
-155 ELDALAV
+155 EIDAMAAY
-162 NEMFDGKWP
+162 EMNGGFP
-171 AVSLRG
+171 AVSIRS
-177 GAKSAVKDIKASL
+177 GANSAVKDIKASL

-196 ENVVICFD
+196 DNVVICFD
-204 SDVHGVEAAQSVLQL
+204 NDEAGIKAANDVLPL
-219 FSPHK
+219 FSPRK
-224 AKVCNLTMKDAGEM
+224 AKVCTLPLKDAGDM
-238 LQANKVREFTRC
+238 LKANKVREFTKC
-250 WWDAKAFKP
+250 FWDAKAFKP
-259 EGVVSFSDEDVWEK
+259 EGVVSLGDSDVWDK

-289 GALNAMMN
+289 GSLNAMMN

-316 STMVY
+316 TTMVY
-321 NLVHGMYEESA
+321 NLVHGMYTESA

-357 TNISDVTQEERDY
+357 TNIADVPNESRDY
-370 NLYREKYNELSK
+370 NLYHEKYDEMAQSD
-382 SEKLHILDHQGA
+382 KLHILDHQGA
-394 LGADEL
+394 LEADEL

-408 KGLDCDIIIL
+408 KGLDCDVIIL

-424 VTSNDNGIIDE
+424 VTSNENGTIDA

-456 MRKPNA
+456 MRKPHA

-495 EDEYARNCTQVQ
+495 DDDYARNCTQVQ

-522 LYYENK
+522 LFYENN

-541 KANSHGDF
+541 AAHSHEDF

>member
-1 MKRDYS
+1 MRKEQT
-7 HLPESRFI
+7 ESTFV
-15 KHEPCPACG
+15 KHGPCSSCG
-24 SSDALSRYSDNHAV
+24 SSDANAIYSDNHQV
-38 CFSCDHYIHG
+38 CFSCNAYIHG
-48 DGSFVETPT
+48 DGSVVNTNKTT
-57 RNKCRPLEMT
+57 RARPLEMV
-67 GTIAAL
+67 GTIAAI
-73 QDRRISY
+73 QDRRISM
-80 DVCKRYGVTVEQ
+80 DTAKRYGVTVENGED
-92 GSNGVI
+92 GSI
-98 TKHHYPYHNQEGN
+98 SKHHYPYHNQEGN
-111 QVIATKVRT
+111 KVVGTKVRN
-120 VDTKDFYSTGDMSN
+120 VATKDFYATGDLGS
-134 AGLFGQQSFRAGGKY
+134 AGLFGQQSFAAGGKY
-149 ITVTEG
+149 ITITEG
-155 ELDALAV
+155 EIDAMAAY
-162 NEMFDGKWP
+162 EMNGGFP
-171 AVSLRG
+171 AVSIRS
-177 GAKSAVKDIKASL
+177 GANSAVKDVKASL

-196 ENVVICFD
+196 DKVVICFD
-204 SDVHGVEAAQSVLQL
+204 SDEAGIKAAADVLPL
-219 FSPHK
+219 FSPRK
-224 AKVCNLTMKDAGEM
+224 AKVCTLPLKDAGDM
-238 LQANKVREFTRC
+238 LKANRVREYTKC
-250 WWDAKAFKP
+250 WWDAKAYKP
-259 EGVVSFSDEDVWEK
+259 EGVVSLGDPDVWDK

-289 GALNAMMN
+289 GSLNAMMN

-316 STMVY
+316 TTMVY
-321 NLVHGMYEESA
+321 NLVHGMYVESA

-352 SVYMG
+352 SVYVG
-357 TNISDVTQEERDY
+357 TNIADVPNEDRDY
-370 NLYREKYNELSK
+370 NLYHEKYDEMANSD
-382 SEKLHILDHQGA
+382 KLHILDHQGA
-394 LGADEL
+394 LEADEL

-424 VTSNDNGIIDE
+424 VTSNENGTIDA

-456 MRKPNA
+456 MRKPHA

-495 EDEYARNCTQVQ
+495 DDDYARNCTQVQ

-522 LYYENK
+522 LFYENHS
-528 TSRLVATQAPEIK
+528 SRLVATQAPET
-541 KANSHGDF
+541 KAANAHDDF

>member
-1 MKRDYS
+1 MS
-7 HLPESRFI
+7 NLTESTFV
-15 KHEPCPACG
+15 KHGSCDSCG
-24 SSDALSRYSDNHAV
+24 SSDAVAIYSDNHSY
-38 CFSCDHYIHG
+38 CWSCTAYKHG
-48 DGSFVETPT
+48 DGSVVNPNKT
-57 RNKCRPLEMT
+57 RARPLEMT
-67 GTIAAL
+67 GTIAAI
-73 QDRRISY
+73 QDRRISM
-80 DVCKRYGVTVEQ
+80 DTAKRYGVTVET
-92 GSNGVI
+92 GADGVI

-111 QVIATKVRT
+111 KVVGTKVRN
-120 VDTKDFYSTGDMSN
+120 VATKDFYATGDLGN
-134 AGLFGQQSFRAGGKY
+134 AGLFGQQSFAAGGKY
-149 ITVTEG
+149 MTITEG
-155 ELDALAV
+155 EIDAMAAY
-162 NEMFDGKWP
+162 EMNGGFP
-171 AVSLRG
+171 AVSIRG

-196 ENVVICFD
+196 DNVVICFD
-204 SDVHGVEAAQSVLQL
+204 NDEAGVKAAQDVLPL
-219 FSPHK
+219 FSPRK
-224 AKVCNLTMKDAGEM
+224 AKVCVLPLKDAGDM
-238 LQANKVREFTRC
+238 LKANKVREFTKC
-250 WWDAKAFKP
+250 FWDAKAFKP
-259 EGVVSFSDEDVWEK
+259 EGVVSLGDPDVWDK

-289 GALNAMMN
+289 GSLNAMMN

-316 STMVY
+316 TTMVY
-321 NLVHGMYEESA
+321 NLVHGMYAESA

-357 TNISDVTQEERDY
+357 TNIADVPNEDRDY
-370 NLYREKYNELSK
+370 NLYHEKYDEMAK
-382 SEKLHILDHQGA
+382 SDKLHILDHQGA
-394 LGADEL
+394 LEADEL

-424 VTSNDNGIIDE
+424 VTSNENGTIDT

-456 MRKPNA
+456 MRKPHA

-495 EDEYARNCTQVQ
+495 DDDYARNCTQVQ

-522 LYYENK
+522 LFYENH

-541 KANSHGDF
+541 AANAHDDF